1 MGRRKQMR
9 SSKSMWV
16 TFVCLLMASLGWSQ
30 GGPDRVCEVNATT
43 PKPGS
48 AKAFEQGRINH
59 NKFHAAEKDKNSI
72 MVWSVATGPGTGG
85 YVTTVCGLT
94 WKGLD
99 GHDDFDKRDAADR
112 DKTMAPTVAENEAS
126 YYVFRPD
133 MSTGT
138 EGGTPP
144 KMITVVHYFV
154 KPGGLI
160 QFQEAVKKIGATI
173 TQNKYPA
180 KPSRWYVLANGGKG
194 PHYVQ
199 VTDRA
204 SWSDMQPPEK
214 QLVDF
219 LKESGD
225 DKSLQSLR
233 EAVDHTVSELLEYR
247 ADLSYM
253 PAK

>member
-1 MGRRKQMR
+1 MR
-9 SSKSMWV
+9 SNKSMWV
-16 TFVCLLMASLGWSQ
+16 TFVCLLLASLGWSQ
-30 GGPDRVCEVNATT
+30 TGPDKVCEVNFTT

-59 NKFHAAEKDKNSI
+59 NKFHAGEKDKNPI
-72 MVWSVATGPGTGG
+72 HLWSVLTGPGTGG

-99 GHDDFDKRDAADR
+99 GNEAMDKRDEADR
-112 DKTMAPTVAENEAS
+112 EKTMSATVGANQAS

-133 MSTGT
+133 WSTGT
-138 EGGTPP
+138 EGPP
-144 KMITVVHYFV
+144 AKMITVVHYFV
-154 KPGGLI
+154 KPGGII
-160 QFQEAVKKIGATI
+160 QFQDAIKKISAAI
-173 TQNKYPA
+173 TQGKYPA
-180 KPSRWYVLANGGKG
+180 KPSRWYVLANGGEG

-214 QLVDF
+214 TLVDF

-225 DKSLQSLR
+225 DKSIQALR
-233 EAVDHTVSELLEYR
+233 DAVDHTVSELLEYR
-247 ADLSYM
+247 AELSYI